1 MIELS
6 FECILMIIATVEF
19 VAIVHLLGKSDNLQ
33 FDKKL
38 LEDKNELHKKRQELQ
53 RFEEYLADKYSL
65 EEKIKKDGKI
75 LRTPYGL
82 ATIDDKGFYVLP
94 NGEKLYEVIVNDLT
108 GENE

>member
-19 VAIVHLLGKSDNLQ
+19 VTILHLLGKSNDLQ
-33 FDKKL
+33 
-38 LEDKNELHKKRQELQ
+38 LHEKRQELQ

-65 EEKIKKDGKI
+65 EEKIRKDGKI

-82 ATIDDKGFYVLP
+82 ATMDDKGFYVLP
-94 NGEKLYEVIVNDLT
+94 NGEKVYKVISNDLKVK
-108 GENE
+108 E